1 MSLDQ
6 SYKPSIT
13 FVVVQKRHH
22 TRFFPLDKRDS
33 DKTGNCLPGT
43 VIESGITHPYE
54 FDFCT
59 YYYRFERIHENEL
72 TNFNLDLQS
81 HAGLQ
86 GTSRPTH
93 YHVLFDENTFTSDG

>member
-59 YYYRFERIHENEL
+59 YYYRFERIHEIYL
-72 TNFNLDLQS
+72 PL
-81 HAGLQ
+81 
-86 GTSRPTH
+86 
-93 YHVLFDENTFTSDG
+93 